1 MSNDG
6 YLQSVKKQFSYYK
19 ALAEKTFAQLTEEQI
34 FWQYNEESNS
44 IAIIAKHLAGNMLSR
59 WTDIFNTDGE
69 KEWRNRDA
77 EFENDFQSKVEL
89 IEFWN
94 KGWNIFQ
101 TTLESLKDEDL
112 EKVIYIRNQG
122 HTVLE
127 AINRQLAHYPYH
139 VGQIVFIG
147 KMICNQNWESLSI
160 PRNTSADYNQNMFN
174 KPKHRAHFTD
184 ETLNTNKNN
193 GY

>member
-1 MSNDG
+1 
-6 YLQSVKKQFSYYK
+6 
-19 ALAEKTFAQLTEEQI
+19 
-34 FWQYNEESNS
+34 
-44 IAIIAKHLAGNMLSR
+44 MLSR

-139 VGQIVFIG
+139 VGQIV
-147 KMICNQNWESLSI
+147 LSE
-160 PRNTSADYNQNMFN
+160 R
-174 KPKHRAHFTD
+174 
-184 ETLNTNKNN
+184 
-193 GY
+193 

>member
-19 ALAEKTFAQLTEEQI
+19 ALAEKTFAQLTEEQL

-147 KMICNQNWESLSI
+147 KMIYNQNWESLSI

-184 ETLNTNKNN
+184 ETLNTNKK
-193 GY
+193 